1 MSGIQFCH
9 FMFFSRKSEIT
20 RNCLVFDELDNVVI
34 TEDFDLVEE
43 SCDATNTTTSNLE
56 DKQEASITTLS
67 STTVRIMKSRYKI
80 LRKKR

>member
-1 MSGIQFCH
+1 MC
-9 FMFFSRKSEIT
+9 FSRKSEIT
-20 RNCLVFDELDNVVI
+20 RNCLVFDELDNVI

-67 STTVRIMKSRYKI
+67 FTTVRIMKSRYKI